1 LHLQDPTD
9 PPEIEGSQMMKNLFK
24 SPQRN
29 PTQEIIS
36 ILNRIKTEEI
46 SYNESI
52 IQKVKELFD
61 SFEVNKVLEQLWM
74 KHYLDELNS
83 KDKSAHSSFIKN
95 IEKMS
100 DDFNKKNIETSS
112 IAARLIALYLSCKIP
127 NSSTLIED
135 KRGADIFENYL
146 AYGRLNLNPPSKH
159 RHLFLDNLN

>member
-1 LHLQDPTD
+1 
-9 PPEIEGSQMMKNLFK
+9 MFKNLFK
-24 SPQRN
+24 SSQISA
-29 PTQEIIS
+29 TQELIN

-52 IQKVKELFD
+52 IQKVKELLD

-83 KDKSAHSSFIKN
+83 KDKSAHSSYIKK

-135 KRGADIFENYL
+135 NRGADIFENYL
-146 AYGRLNLNPPSKH
+146 AYGGINLNPPPKH
-159 RHLFLDNLN
+159 RHFFLDNLN